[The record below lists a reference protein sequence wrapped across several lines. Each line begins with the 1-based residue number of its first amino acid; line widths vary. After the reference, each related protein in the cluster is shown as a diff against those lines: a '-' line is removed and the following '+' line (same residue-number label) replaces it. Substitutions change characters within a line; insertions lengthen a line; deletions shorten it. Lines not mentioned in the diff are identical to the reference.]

1 MRGTK
6 VGCEMREATD
16 EKNIPVASQ
25 FETFTGKFQKA
36 CNGNIPDKKTGDATW
51 SVSCGWK
58 R

>member
-36 CNGNIPDKKTGDATW
+36 LQTGIFLIKTGDASW
-51 SVSCGWK
+51 SVSRGWK

>member
-1 MRGTK
+1 
-6 VGCEMREATD
+6 MREATD

-51 SVSCGWK
+51 SVSRGWK